1 MSDLLVEIS
10 CYELLEYPDFTEQVI
25 MEIVEYGIA
34 KPLKGKDVAEW
45 VFDTNSGRWLQKAVR
60 LYCDLDIDW
69 IAVAMII
76 DLLQQNEALEK
87 QNQRYEQQL
96 RRFIE

>member
-45 VFDTNSGRWLQKAVR
+45 VFDTNSGRWLQSAF
-60 LYCDLDIDW
+60 
-69 IAVAMII
+69 IATLILTG
-76 DLLQQNEALEK
+76 LLSL
-87 QNQRYEQQL
+87 
-96 RRFIE
+96 